1 MTQRWDDTQS
11 DEIVPDSYDLR
22 GDDELTKSG

>member
-11 DEIVPDSYDLR
+11 DDIVPDSYDLR
-22 GDDELTKSG
+22 GDDDFD